1 MENTLIFTSEKE
13 VRFTKLL
20 KFIVPT
26 YLTSLF
32 NTAYTI
38 IDGVLFLHMSEPMHW
53 LLLTLFILL

>member
-1 MENTLIFTSEKE
+1 MENVLIFASEKE

-32 NTAYTI
+32 NTVYLSLI
-38 IDGVLFLHMSEPMHW
+38 HISEP
-53 LLLTLFILL
+53 TRP